1 MASPLEGLRVLE
13 VASWLAAP
21 SCTALMSDMGADVI
35 KVEPAGGDA
44 YRSLFAALMGPDF
57 VHPTYEFD
65 NRGKRGISLDL
76 EQPEGRELV
85 HELARDVDV
94 FVTNLTGLRLARYEL
109 TDKDVKALALRCV
122 YAVLSGYG
130 LDGPDAERQAF
141 DQSAFWARSGAM
153 TVSGEDG
160 DAPSLCRGGYGDHTT
175 GLNLLAAS
183 LAALRLRDQTGE
195 GQYAEVTLQR
205 TGTWALAGDVTS
217 TLYSR
222 TQPARHS
229 TDRPPSPL
237 WNYYRTQDDR
247 WLLLVMPMAMT
258 YWPRFCELIGHS
270 EWVEDERFQN
280 LLGLL
285 GNGPEIIPRIREI
298 IAGADLAEWGKR
310 LDRAGLIWAP
320 VAEVT
325 EVIEDQSLRDS
336 GAFSIIHHPKA
347 GVIETIS
354 APFEIRDADIAVR
367 GPAPELGQHTREVLT
382 DLGLSPE
389 RLDELAA
396 RGILGSASAP

>member
-1 MASPLEGLRVLE
+1 MTAPLEGLRVLE

-35 KVEPAGGDA
+35 KVEPPGGDA
-44 YRSLFAALMGPDF
+44 YRNLFASLMGPDF

-85 HELARDVDV
+85 HDLTRDVDI
-94 FVTNLTGLRLARYEL
+94 FVTNLTGPRLERYEL
-109 TDKDVKALALRCV
+109 TDENVKALAPRSV
-122 YAVLSGYG
+122 YAVLSGFG
-130 LDGPDAERQAF
+130 LEGPDAERQGF

-153 TVSGEDG
+153 SVSGEDG

-175 GLNLLAAS
+175 ALNLLAAI
-183 LAALRLRDQTGE
+183 LAALRLRDQTDE
-195 GQYAEVTLQR
+195 GQYVEVTLQR
-205 TGTWALAGDVTS
+205 TGIWALAGDVTS

-229 TDRPPSPL
+229 TDRPPNPL
-237 WNYYRTQDDR
+237 WNYYRTKDDR
-247 WLLLVMPMAMT
+247 WLLLVMPMAMA
-258 YWPRFCELIGHS
+258 YWPRFCELVDHP
-270 EWVEDERFQN
+270 EWVEDERFQS
-280 LLGLL
+280 LLGLV

-298 IAGADLAEWGKR
+298 IAGEDLAEWGRK
-310 LDRAGLIWAP
+310 LDEAGLIWAP
-320 VAEVT
+320 VAELT
-325 EVIEDQSLRDS
+325 EVIDDPSLRDG
-336 GAFSIIHHPKA
+336 GAFSMIIHPKA
-347 GVIETIS
+347 GAIETIS

-367 GPAPELGQHTREVLT
+367 GPAPELGQHTREVFAE
-382 DLGLSPE
+382 LGLSRE

-396 RGILGSASAP
+396 RGVLGSVR